1 MKIAVIGPSP
11 VPFTIG
17 GIENLMWGLCET
29 INQTTEHQCELIKL
43 PSRELNFWDL
53 IETYY
58 SFYKLDVS

>member
-53 IETYY
+53 IETY
-58 SFYKLDVS
+58 